1 MLLSPWSRTY
11 GWHVGMVRKSGTP
24 KATSKSQAPSDG
36 KIYNLYHVT
45 MFQFLFQSWAP
56 NHSHIHHNLPS
67 NFLHPAFMAWTLDFS
82 AASRSFFNNPSS
94 GTNEKERMVVKSM
107 VNDAGLAFVNILK
120 IQKAWEGCEL
130 VLFDAFNAGRGKM
143 TTCWVPHLHQIHLW
157 NDDGVP

>member
-1 MLLSPWSRTY
+1 MWEWSGKVAPLKRLPSPKPQVMVWSTICTMLPCSSFCSKVGHPTIVRSP
-11 GWHVGMVRKSGTP
+11 
-24 KATSKSQAPSDG
+24 SQLA
-36 KIYNLYHVT
+36 
-45 MFQFLFQSWAP
+45 
-56 NHSHIHHNLPS
+56 S

-120 IQKAWEGCEL
+120 IRQAWEGCEL

-143 TTCWVPHLHQIHLW
+143 ICSWVPHLHQIHLW